1 MYFLWEVDKMTERNS
16 LTGFKKDDHGV
27 VWIWNYVGNVKIKVG
42 YKVKRLLHHE
52 QSEFQQISIVDTD
65 GFGKILV
72 LDGTP
77 QISTLDGFI
86 YNEMISHVPIV
97 THQNPKKIAMI
108 GGGDCGNAREA
119 MKYKDIE
126 QIDVIEIDKKV
137 TEVCRQWLT
146 PSSVFEKDNRFNMI
160 HCDGFKWLK
169 ENKEKYEVLVIDRPD
184 PVGPGK
190 KLFQPDFYEYVYD
203 CLTDDGVVSFQ
214 SGSPFYNTSTLKRT
228 VQNLKKLFPIVRTYL
243 VSIPLFP
250 CGIWSFTIASKKWD
264 PLHADL
270 SILQHQSTNYITP
283 EVFTAS
289 FVLPKYVQELFE
301 EEETT

>member
-1 MYFLWEVDKMTERNS
+1 MTERNS
-16 LTGFKKDDHGV
+16 LSGFKKDDNGT
-27 VWIWNYVGNVKIKVG
+27 VWIWNYVGNAKIKIG
-42 YKVKRLLHHE
+42 YKVKKLLHHE
-52 QSEFQQISIVDTD
+52 QSEFQQISIVETD

-77 QISTLDGFI
+77 QISTIDGFI
-86 YNEMISHVPIV
+86 YNEMITHVPIV
-97 THQNPKKIAMI
+97 THENPQKIGMI

-119 MKYKDIE
+119 MKYAEIE
-126 QIDVIEIDKKV
+126 QIDVVEIDKKV

-146 PSSVFEKDNRFNMI
+146 PASVYHDDKRFNI
-160 HCDGFKWLK
+160 FHQDGLEWIK
-169 ENKEKYEVLVIDRPD
+169 ENKGQYDVLIIDRPD

-190 KLFQPDFYEYVYD
+190 KLFQRDFYKYVYD
-203 CLTDDGVVSFQ
+203 CLTDEGVVAFQ

-228 VQNLKKLFPIVRTYL
+228 FQNLRDYFPIVRTYL

-264 PLHADL
+264 PLLANL
-270 SILQHQSTNYITP
+270 SKLQHEDTNYITP

-289 FVLPKYVQELFE
+289 FALPKYVQNLLMNSTPNKE
-301 EEETT
+301 ED